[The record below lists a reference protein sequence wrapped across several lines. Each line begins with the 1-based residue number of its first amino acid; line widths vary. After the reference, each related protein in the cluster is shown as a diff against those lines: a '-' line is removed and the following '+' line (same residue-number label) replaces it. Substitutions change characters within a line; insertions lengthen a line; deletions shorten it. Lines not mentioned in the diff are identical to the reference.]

1 MRHADSTSALSN
13 DRPQHEIITGQNEL
27 HKLLVVQSIVLVLVE
42 VSDNVFAVPLSQ
54 MDYIVFSMIMI
65 RGLKNLPE
73 EYVYFLTRHPFIL
86 VSVDST
92 EVSVGLKD
100 FNCSESLPLAF
111 YVKF

>member
-1 MRHADSTSALSN
+1 MRHADATSALSN
-13 DRPQHEIITGQNEL
+13 DRPQDEIITGQNKL

-42 VSDNVFAVPLSQ
+42 VPDNVFAVPLSQ
-54 MDYIVFSMIMI
+54 MDYIVFS
-65 RGLKNLPE
+65 E

-100 FNCSESLPLAF
+100 FNCSKSLPLAF